1 MKIQRILFVQSTKYA
16 IGFVYYNLKSY
27 SQTITWLN
35 TFKTEYSTKFKTTIL
50 QYDNSLDRFH
60 SYHKQKLNTA

>member
-16 IGFVYYNLKSY
+16 IGFLYYNLKRH

-35 TFKTEYSTKFKTTIL
+35 TFKTEYSTKFKRTIL
-50 QYDNSLDRFH
+50 QYDNSLGRFH
-60 SYHKQKLNTA
+60 YYSKQNLNTA